1 MQVTVESSAGLERRM
16 HVQLPEDR
24 VSSEVDKRLSE
35 LSRSARL
42 PGFRPGKIPIKVVRQ
57 RYGRQVREEVVGE
70 LVQSSFY
77 DALVQESLRPAG
89 SPKIEPDGPVQGE
102 GVNYVATFDVYPD
115 VALPDLGTLQISRPV
130 ANVEDAD
137 VEQMIETLRRQ
148 RRTFTS
154 VERAA
159 TSSDRVVVDFAGF
172 KDGSPVE
179 NAKGEDFPVELDSG
193 RMIPGFEDALV
204 GTSAGETKSVELT
217 FPQGYQASELAGQA
231 VTFEFTIKG
240 VEEPTLPQVD
250 DEFVSGFGISEG
262 GADGLRAEVRA
273 NMSRELT
280 EAIRNVT
287 KQRTMDALLA
297 SNNIELPQSLIDE
310 ECQQA
315 LERRKTE
322 LSHSGVEPEAMALT
336 AEMFTEQATT
346 RVSLGLLLAEV
357 IRENDIKPDPQRVS
371 TRIQTIAS
379 TYEQPEEVVRWY
391 MGNKERLSE
400 IETSVLEEQVVEWV
414 LDRAEVVDEQSSFE
428 ALMKPPVRASIA
440 DS

>member
-1 MQVTVESSAGLERRM
+1 MQVTVESNAGLERRM

-35 LSRSARL
+35 LSRTARL

-89 SPKIEPDGPVQGE
+89 SPKIEPDGPAQGE
-102 GVNYVATFDVYPD
+102 GVNYIATFDVYPD
-115 VALPDLGTLQISRPV
+115 VALPDLATLQISRPV
-130 ANVEDAD
+130 ASVEDAD

-159 TSSDRVVVDFAGF
+159 TPSDRVIVDFAGF
-172 KDGSPVE
+172 RDGSPVE

-231 VTFEFTIKG
+231 VTFEFTIKA
-240 VEEPTLPQVD
+240 VEEPSLPQID
-250 DEFVSGFGISEG
+250 DEFAKGFGISEG

-287 KQRTMDALLA
+287 KQRTMDVLLA

-322 LSHSGVEPEAMALT
+322 LSHSGIAPEAMALT
-336 AEMFTEQATT
+336 SEMFTEQATT

-371 TRIQTIAS
+371 ARIQTIAS
-379 TYEQPEEVVRWY
+379 TYEKPEEVVRWY
-391 MGNKERLSE
+391 MGSKERLSE

-414 LDRAEVVDEQSSFE
+414 LDRAQVVDEQSSFE
-428 ALMKPPVRASIA
+428 SLMKPPARASIA
-440 DS
+440 DH